1 MRENSFNVIYD
12 HSASSSDVYVYHLVR
27 VISGRIEGCF
37 EYNVAEA
44 KCRFYT
50 VSPKSYFGYGEQDE
64 IEDKR
69 RNIQKQLSEC

>member
-1 MRENSFNVIYD
+1 MRENSFNAIYD
-12 HSASSSDVYVYHLVR
+12 HSASSSDFYVYHLVR

-37 EYNVAEA
+37 EYNVAEG

-50 VSPKSYFGYGEQDE
+50 VNQKSWFGWGELDE